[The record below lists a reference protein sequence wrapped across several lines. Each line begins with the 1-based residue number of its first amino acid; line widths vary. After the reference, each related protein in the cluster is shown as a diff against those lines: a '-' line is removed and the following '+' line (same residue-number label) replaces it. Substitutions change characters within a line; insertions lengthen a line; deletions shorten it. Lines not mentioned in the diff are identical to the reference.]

1 MYKGLFLGGSAMEIS
16 YLWGGAEFCGE
27 RKVILVSREIFC
39 GGERVR
45 LCIYC
50 EGGVNV
56 LGGGGS
62 RSKIIIVW
70 MYGVVFI
77 EKG

>member
-1 MYKGLFLGGSAMEIS
+1 MGGRWWACEYIVRGELK
-16 YLWGGAEFCGE
+16 YWGE
-27 RKVILVSREIFC
+27 
-39 GGERVR
+39 GGE
-45 LCIYC
+45 
-50 EGGVNV
+50 
-56 LGGGGS
+56 S

>member
-1 MYKGLFLGGSAMEIS
+1 MSFETFFGREARVEVMYKGLFLGGSAMEIS

-56 LGGGGS
+56 LGGGG
-62 RSKIIIVW
+62 
-70 MYGVVFI
+70 
-77 EKG
+77 